1 MFGIYYFWSDC
12 GEPFKAHP
20 DIKSDDFNVDI
31 QQQPWMVSL
40 GQFLD
45 PNKWEHQCGGSLIT
59 STHVLTAA
67 HCFGNLRSKSLSR

>member
-1 MFGIYYFWSDC
+1 MIFFKDC
-12 GEPFKAHP
+12 GEPHRAHP

-40 GQFLD
+40 GQYLT

-59 STHVLTAA
+59 RLTSHISIAMSLQA
-67 HCFGNLRSKSLSR
+67 LKSRTY